1 MLFAFWAVGP
11 SWLPSA
17 PTGAPQTRRASR
29 ASRSSAARALAK
41 SAAEPS
47 GDHAEPCNVVLT
59 HTNTDFDSLAAAVA
73 LARLWSYQRPE
84 VPTHVVMPRGV
95 NPLVARFLAYHKHL
109 LPVRGFSTINPSD
122 LRAVGVV
129 DTQTRERLGP
139 AARWLDCA
147 SYVAVYDHHVD
158 NTPNIQHDE
167 LVIEPVG
174 SATTVLA
181 TLFALGIR
189 ADTGALSYPDT
200 TARDGHALAGA
211 SQHAI
216 AEFGHARL
224 SAAQRDV
231 LSTALAQTERY
242 RDVMK
247 AAQASKGGQR
257 VKSWV
262 RRHTLTVPTQT
273 PLDELEAI
281 LIEQSAGRLP
291 VVADDGTLVGLVTRT
306 DVLRQRNLYTTEG
319 LERSR
324 ASLSPPRG
332 AGTAAGS
339 GHAS

>member
-139 AARWLDCA
+139 AARWYA
-147 SYVAVYDHHVD
+147 RQPAA
-158 NTPNIQHDE
+158 
-167 LVIEPVG
+167 G
-174 SATTVLA
+174 S
-181 TLFALGIR
+181 
-189 ADTGALSYPDT
+189 P
-200 TARDGHALAGA
+200 
-211 SQHAI
+211 
-216 AEFGHARL
+216 
-224 SAAQRDV
+224 
-231 LSTALAQTERY
+231 
-242 RDVMK
+242 
-247 AAQASKGGQR
+247 
-257 VKSWV
+257 
-262 RRHTLTVPTQT
+262 
-273 PLDELEAI
+273 
-281 LIEQSAGRLP
+281 
-291 VVADDGTLVGLVTRT
+291 
-306 DVLRQRNLYTTEG
+306 
-319 LERSR
+319 
-324 ASLSPPRG
+324 SLSPTSASARRSVRAAPQARLRELRGGVRPPRG
-332 AGTAAGS
+332 QHAEHPARRARHRARRLRHHRAGREVARAL
-339 GHAS
+339 

>member
-139 AARWLDCA
+139 AARWYARQPAAAALPFPPPRPPPAAQSAPRRRLDCA

-174 SATTVLA
+174 SATTVLVEKLRA
-181 TLFALGIR
+181 LFDAVG
-189 ADTGALSYPDT
+189 GA
-200 TARDGHALAGA
+200 AG
-211 SQHAI
+211 
-216 AEFGHARL
+216 GGVGG
-224 SAAQRDV
+224 AAGGEG
-231 LSTALAQTERY
+231 AGCGE
-242 RDVMK
+242 
-247 AAQASKGGQR
+247 GGQGEEGAPLPLSEAEATPDCCSR
-257 VKSWV
+257 GLRAPRPFRDTSE
-262 RRHTLTVPTQT
+262 TLPG
-273 PLDELEAI
+273 DA
-281 LIEQSAGRLP
+281 
-291 VVADDGTLVGLVTRT
+291 
-306 DVLRQRNLYTTEG
+306 LRARY
-319 LERSR
+319 
-324 ASLSPPRG
+324 PR
-332 AGTAAGS
+332 
-339 GHAS
+339 